1 MENIFYVNYNN
12 CIEISFDALI
22 VAMWNTYVETVERDK
37 KISPNNKEFFENS
50 LENAYVEAEAA
61 GRDKKISLNNKEFFE
76 NSFDDAYDAA
86 MAISWSGRWR
96 WTDSFVYFDE
106 EGYLT
111 SFSRL
116 DDENSPID
124 MDKIDIDYL
133 IRALQD
139 LQRSPKKWHKKGCV
153 NNIPRAIHDALQE

>member
-1 MENIFYVNYNN
+1 MLSYNCSKGTSKNRYCRPVAAGRSIKMNMDTYITYDGKVRVDVPLLVVYLWNKYTEDENPG
-12 CIEISFDALI
+12 
-22 VAMWNTYVETVERDK
+22 K
-37 KISPNNKEFFENS
+37 KIFTNNKEFFEDAFDNS
-50 LENAYVEAEAA
+50 
-61 GRDKKISLNNKEFFE
+61 
-76 NSFDDAYDAA
+76 YDAD
-86 MAISWSGRWR
+86 MAVSLSGRWR